1 MRRREFI
8 TLLGGAAC
16 AWPLAVRAQQPPAM
30 PVIGLLNP
38 LWPDSLGDRLRA
50 FRQGLKDTGYVEGE
64 NVAIEYRWAEG
75 QFDRMPELAADLVR
89 RQVSVIAV
97 PGSAAAALA
106 AKAAT
111 QTIPIAFA
119 VPEDPVRL
127 GLVASLNRPGGNAT
141 GINFFTAEV
150 MAKRLGLL
158 RELVPAA
165 TRVAVL
171 VNPAN
176 VGRAQ
181 STRGDL
187 EPAARVLGLQAQFYD
202 ASTSKEID
210 AAYATLV
217 RERPDAVFVAADTL
231 FTNRRVQLTAL
242 AARHALPAAY
252 SVREFVE
259 AGGLMSY
266 GTSIADMHRQ
276 VGVYAGR
283 ILKGEKPVD
292 LPVLQATKFELVIN
306 LQTGE
311 VARPRSAADI
321 ACPRRRGDRVRRRE
335 FITLLGG
342 AAAAWPVAGRTQ
354 QGERMRRIGVLVGL
368 AENDPEMKERL
379 SGI

>member
-1 MRRREFI
+1 MSSRREFI
-8 TLLGGAAC
+8 TLLGGAAA
-16 AWPLAVRAQQPPAM
+16 AWPIAARAQQAAM
-30 PVIGLLNP
+30 PAVGILSPQSAGPAAHHLA
-38 LWPDSLGDRLRA
+38 A
-50 FRQGLKDTGYVEGE
+50 FRRGLAETGYLEGQ
-64 NVAIEYRWAEG
+64 NVTIEYRLSEG
-75 QFDRMPELAADLVR
+75 RLDRLPELAADLVR
-89 RQVSVIAV
+89 RRVNVIAT
-97 PGSAAAALA
+97 PSSAAAALA

-127 GLVASLNRPGGNAT
+127 GLVASLARPGGNAT

-158 RELVPAA
+158 LELVPRA

-181 STRGDL
+181 STRSDL
-187 EPAARVLGLQAQFYD
+187 EPAARVLGLQTQFYD

-210 AAYATLV
+210 DAYATLV
-217 RERPDAVFVAADTL
+217 RERPDALFVGADAL

-242 AARHALPAAY
+242 AARHALPATY

-266 GTSIADMHRQ
+266 GTSVADTHRQ

-283 ILKGEKPVD
+283 ILKGAKPAE
-292 LPVLQATKFELVIN
+292 LPVEQASKFELIIN
-306 LQTGE
+306 AQT
-311 VARPRSAADI
+311 ARMLGLTVP
-321 ACPRRRGDRVRRRE
+321 P
-335 FITLLGG
+335 TLL
-342 AAAAWPVAGRTQ
+342 ARADEVI
-354 QGERMRRIGVLVGL
+354 E
-368 AENDPEMKERL
+368 
-379 SGI
+379 